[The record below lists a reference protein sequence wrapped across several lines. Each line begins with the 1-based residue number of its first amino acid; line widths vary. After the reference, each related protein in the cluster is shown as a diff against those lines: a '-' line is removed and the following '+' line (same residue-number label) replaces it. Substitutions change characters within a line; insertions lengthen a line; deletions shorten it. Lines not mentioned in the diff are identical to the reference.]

1 MKLLVCGGMG
11 FIGSTFIRNHLSK
24 NPSDQIVNLDNLTTG
39 SNVKNLEKIDETN
52 YQFIND
58 DIKNHE
64 TVNKIT
70 NDVDVIVNFAAET
83 HVDRSISNPKQF
95 LETNILGTYTLLEAA
110 KKHETLFVHISTD
123 EIYGDAANQDS
134 FNEKSILKPSN
145 PYSASKAAADHLV
158 NSYARTYGI
167 KCIITRCTNNFGPY
181 QFPEKLIPKTIIRAQ
196 KNLKVPLY
204 GDGNQIRDFTHVSD
218 IAESVVLSI
227 EKNSTNGK
235 FFNSGTGKPTTIN
248 DIVKYVFEN
257 IEQVSEEQIDL
268 KKLNNVLEITK
279 LKEFV
284 NNLPEGIDTNVGEE
298 GIKVSGG
305 QKQRISIARAL
316 IRKPELLIL
325 DDCLSAVDVITE
337 KHILG
342 RLKKE
347 VDDRSSLVVSHRIS
361 TIRDADLILVIDEGQ
376 FVERGTHAEL
386 IKKGGLY
393 YEMDRKQE
401 SS

>member
-11 FIGSTFIRNHLSK
+11 FIGSAFIRNHLNK
-24 NPSDQIVNLDNLTTG
+24 NPNDQIVNLDNLTTG
-39 SNVKNLEKIDETN
+39 SNVKNLEKIDESN

-70 NDVDVIVNFAAET
+70 NDIDVIVNFAAET

-158 NSYARTYGI
+158 SSYARTYGI
-167 KCIITRCTNNFGPY
+167 KCIITRCTNNFGPF

-204 GDGNQIRDFTHVSD
+204 GDGNQIRSWIYVLDHVSAID
-218 IAESVVLSI
+218 SLIAKGEQGEIYNITSWNEISNRTIV
-227 EKNSTNGK
+227 EK
-235 FFNSGTGKPTTIN
+235 
-248 DIVKYVFEN
+248 
-257 IEQVSEEQIDL
+257 
-268 KKLNNVLEITK
+268 
-279 LKEFV
+279 
-284 NNLPEGIDTNVGEE
+284 
-298 GIKVSGG
+298 
-305 QKQRISIARAL
+305 
-316 IRKPELLIL
+316 
-325 DDCLSAVDVITE
+325 
-337 KHILG
+337 ILG
-342 RLKKE
+342 LMEKPNDMIEHVGDRPGHDKRYSIDSSKIQNEIGWKPAYDFDNAIKQTVDWYLKNKDWWE
-347 VDDRSSLVVSHRIS
+347 PLADEKMLHPQPWTIS
-361 TIRDADLILVIDEGQ
+361 W
-376 FVERGTHAEL
+376 
-386 IKKGGLY
+386 
-393 YEMDRKQE
+393 
-401 SS
+401 